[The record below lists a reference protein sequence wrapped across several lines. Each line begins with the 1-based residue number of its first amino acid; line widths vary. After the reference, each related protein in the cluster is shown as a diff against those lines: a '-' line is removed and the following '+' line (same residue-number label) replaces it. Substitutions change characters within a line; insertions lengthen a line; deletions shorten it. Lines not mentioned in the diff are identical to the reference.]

1 MKKILS
7 ILIAC
12 LGVNFVFAQ
21 QQGQFSQYMMNYYLL
36 NPAVAGSDNDIDLKT
51 SFRHQWLGLSGAP
64 VNYYLSGSSTIGKLV
79 AGKAPRSKQAIGG
92 IITGQQ
98 LGAFKRN
105 GVYVS
110 YAYHYALSENTYIS
124 AGLSVGALAYQLNN
138 NLDFGD
144 NTVDNATQNMS
155 NQIRPDANAGVF
167 LYNKNLFVGLSSM
180 QLLRNR
186 LNFGSLS
193 SESGYLN
200 RHYYLLAGYHINLNE
215 NMVLVPSVLIKSV
228 VPTAFQFDI
237 NAKLKY
243 QNKYWLGVSYRNK
256 DAIIAMLGLMI
267 NDRVEFGYSYDI
279 TTSGLR
285 FGSKGTHEILLGLR
299 LKRNPTTVCP
309 SDYW

>member
-1 MKKILS
+1 MKKLLC
-7 ILIAC
+7 ILIGC
-12 LGVNFVFAQ
+12 LASNFIFAQ

-36 NPAVAGSDNDIDLKT
+36 NPAVAGSDNDIDIKA
-51 SFRHQWLGLSGAP
+51 SFRNQWMGIEGSP
-64 VNYYLSGSSTIGKLV
+64 VNYYLSGSSTIGRP
-79 AGKAPRSKQAIGG
+79 AGPRQALGG

-105 GVYVS
+105 GAYLS
-110 YAYHYALSENTYIS
+110 YAYHYSLSENTYLS
-124 AGLSVGALAYQLNN
+124 AGLSFGALAYQLNN

-144 NTVDNATQNMS
+144 NTVDDAVQNMN

-167 LYNKNLFVGLSSM
+167 LYNKRFFAGLSSM

-200 RHYYLLAGYHINLNE
+200 RHYYLFGGYHVNLNE
-215 NMVLVPSVLIKSV
+215 NMVLVPSFLIKTV
-228 VPTAFQFDI
+228 VPTSLQFDI

-267 NDRVEFGYSYDI
+267 SDRVEFGYSYDI

-285 FGSKGTHEILLGLR
+285 IGSKGTHEILLGLR
-299 LKRNPTTVCP
+299 LKRKTATVCP

>member
-7 ILIAC
+7 ILIVC
-12 LGVNFVFAQ
+12 LAANFAFAQ

-36 NPAVAGSDNDIDLKT
+36 NPAVAGSDNDIDLKA
-51 SFRHQWLGLSGAP
+51 SFRNQWLGIQGAP
-64 VNYYLSGSSTIGKLV
+64 VNYYLSGSSTIGRV
-79 AGKAPRSKQAIGG
+79 ADAGRPRHAIGG

-105 GVYVS
+105 GAYVS
-110 YAYHYALSENTYIS
+110 YAYHYSLSENTYIS
-124 AGLSVGALAYQLNN
+124 AGLSFGVLAYQLNN

-144 NTVDNATQNMS
+144 NTLDNAAQNM
-155 NQIRPDANAGVF
+155 NNRIRPDANAGLF
-167 LYNKNLFVGLSSM
+167 LYNKRFFAGLSSM

-186 LNFGSLS
+186 LEFGSLS

-200 RHYYLLAGYHINLNE
+200 RHYYLFGGYHINLNE
-215 NMVLVPSVLIKSV
+215 NMVLVPSVLIKTV
-228 VPTAFQFDI
+228 VPTSLQFDI

-299 LKRNPTTVCP
+299 LKRQAATVCP

>member
-1 MKKILS
+1 MKKLLI

-12 LGVNFVFAQ
+12 LANNFVFAQ

-36 NPAVAGSDNDIDLKT
+36 NPAVAGSDNDIDLKS
-51 SFRHQWLGLSGAP
+51 SFRHQWVGMNGAP
-64 VNYYLSGSSTIGKLV
+64 VNYYLSGSSTIGRLSGV
-79 AGKAPRSKQAIGG
+79 GGRAKQAIGG

-110 YAYHYALSENTYIS
+110 YAYHYSLSENTYLS
-124 AGLSVGALAYQLNN
+124 AGLSFGALAYQLNN

-144 NTVDNATQNMS
+144 NTVDAAAQNIN
-155 NQIRPDANAGVF
+155 NQIRPDANAGLF
-167 LYNKNLFVGLSSM
+167 LYSKKFFVGLSSM
-180 QLLRNR
+180 QLFKSS

-193 SESGYLN
+193 EKGYLSK
-200 RHYYLLAGYHINLNE
+200 HYYFFSGYHINLNE

-228 VPTAFQFDI
+228 VPTALQFDI

-299 LKRNPTTVCP
+299 LKRKITAVCP